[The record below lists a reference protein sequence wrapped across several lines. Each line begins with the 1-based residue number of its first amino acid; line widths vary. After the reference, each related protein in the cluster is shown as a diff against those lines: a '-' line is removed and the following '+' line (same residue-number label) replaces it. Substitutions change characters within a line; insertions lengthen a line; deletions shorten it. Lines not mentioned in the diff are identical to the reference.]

1 MNRYTA
7 LNLNNIILKIRHDNV
22 INLMMKITGRII
34 FKTTFQ
40 CPHDA
45 IVRLNI
51 DSCPVFISQKV
62 EEDLKHKEIKSVLIN
77 KQSVVYKFE
86 DGWCD
91 ASYVQVTCVDISA
104 NESMS
109 RKDLDQYQ

>member
-1 MNRYTA
+1 MNRCTA

-22 INLMMKITGRII
+22 INLMMKTMGRII

-40 CPHDA
+40 CPHDT

-62 EEDLKHKEIKSVLIN
+62 GEDLKHKEIKSVLIN
-77 KQSVVYKFE
+77 KQSVLKCKNVLWLKTVKNHE
-86 DGWCD
+86 LS
-91 ASYVQVTCVDISA
+91 AISP
-104 NESMS
+104 
-109 RKDLDQYQ
+109 